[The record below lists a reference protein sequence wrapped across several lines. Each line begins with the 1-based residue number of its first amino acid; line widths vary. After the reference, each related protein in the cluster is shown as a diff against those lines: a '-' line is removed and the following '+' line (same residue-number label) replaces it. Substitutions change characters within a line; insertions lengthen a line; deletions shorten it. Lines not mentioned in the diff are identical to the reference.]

1 MAMRTTL
8 DSHYTYAVEIAC
20 CVGDLCHSNASN
32 NVRKKGGGG
41 GADGTYFSFTIRW
54 GSEVELVGMN

>member
-41 GADGTYFSFTIRW
+41 VGPMELTSVLRLDGVPRLS
-54 GSEVELVGMN
+54 